1 MEFDGPIAASSRRA
15 PRLRA
20 PARAAAWIT
29 ALLAVVLVDRA
40 ASAAP
45 PDMVLP
51 PLENAGLVLT
61 RAKFSGVQRGI
72 VLEGSVY
79 AVIEINRNGG
89 VKPIDFYGAPMS
101 DPRAASF
108 VRELTDL
115 MVYAPPSAE
124 WKRRHPDGRWAV
136 FWMFQRDGCEP
147 PTYQSP
153 RDVTAIRVCV
163 RPIDGTLA
171 YQNAAAYVELPGVPP
186 VSRVVRPKLPLVD
199 CDDGF
204 PRRLRAQAGIG
215 YSASFHAYVDTPGRA
230 IPLLV
235 EETSGVA
242 QIEDM
247 TAECVRR
254 QVWLEPDGE
263 RLAEPGFVRLGWRWS
278 VVTPD
283 EAKALR
289 TSEPR

>member
-1 MEFDGPIAASSRRA
+1 MK
-15 PRLRA
+15 
-20 PARAAAWIT
+20 RAAARPLFLPVRAHRTFAAALALT
-29 ALLAVVLVDRA
+29 AVAT
-40 ASAAP
+40 SATANATP

-72 VLEGSVY
+72 VLEGTVY

-101 DPRAASF
+101 DPRAATF

-136 FWMFQRDGCEP
+136 FWMFQADGCTP
-147 PTYQSP
+147 PTYLSP
-153 RDVTAIRVCV
+153 PNVTAIRVCV
-163 RPIDGTLA
+163 RPIDGKLA
-171 YQNAAAYVELPGVPP
+171 YQDAAAHVELPGMPP
-186 VSRVVRPKLPLVD
+186 VSRVVRPKLPIVD

-204 PRRLRAQAGIG
+204 PRQLRAQAGIG
-215 YSASFHAYVDTPGRA
+215 YTATFHAYVDAPGRA

-242 QIEDM
+242 KIEEM

-254 QVWLEPDGE
+254 QVWLEPDGK
-263 RLAEPGFVRLGWRWS
+263 RLAEPGFVRLGWKWS
-278 VVTPD
+278 VVTPE
-283 EAKALR
+283 EAKALEAAER
-289 TSEPR
+289 Q